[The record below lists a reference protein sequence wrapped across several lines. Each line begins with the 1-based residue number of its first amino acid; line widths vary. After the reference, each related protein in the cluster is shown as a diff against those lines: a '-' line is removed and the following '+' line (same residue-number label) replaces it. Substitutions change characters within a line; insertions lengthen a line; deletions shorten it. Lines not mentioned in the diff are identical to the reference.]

1 MDGASNN
8 ATKKLLGF
16 DYQKLLA
23 LESCLNAKEN
33 ETIWIECYG
42 DIANSDKST
51 EVKHH
56 LSRGILNDAHI
67 DFWKTLY
74 NLLNEYK
81 ILYNFN
87 RFELLTTSEI
97 NSSSIFLNWNDIS
110 KEDKL
115 NKIAS
120 VSPNKTISKYYDFVF
135 KHNREEL
142 LSVLEKLTIIGS
154 QPTIDEKYEELKS
167 HSSFLTIPDQ
177 HVDNFMHKMLGYI
190 SMKAINDM
198 DRWHIE
204 RNEFKREMEGFAKA
218 FIDKD
223 YPFPL
228 VAKREV
234 DKSNLSNF
242 NFIDELRKIDLD
254 EITIN
259 NAVVDFLRAERS
271 SLQILKLHTSMA
283 DNLEDFDDTLSNNL
297 SLVKLK
303 HSAIISREKQRKLET
318 ISTSKKMYSECLL
331 LNDKKILGIQEIAGY
346 YQKGRIHSIVDRK
359 EFSWLFS
366 EYGK

>member
-1 MDGASNN
+1 MDGVSNN

-42 DIANSDKST
+42 DIAHADKST

-56 LSRGILNDAHI
+56 LTRGYLNDAHI

-74 NLLNEYK
+74 NLVSEYK

-97 NSSSIFLNWNDIS
+97 DSSSIFFNWNNIS
-110 KEDKL
+110 KESKL
-115 NKIAS
+115 EKIIAVKS
-120 VSPNKTISKYYDFVF
+120 NKTISKYYDFVLN
-135 KHNREEL
+135 HDHSEL
-142 LSVLEKLTIIGS
+142 LSILEKFTITGS
-154 QPTIDEKYEELKS
+154 QPSIDEKYEELKS
-167 HSSFLTIPDQ
+167 HASFLTIPDL
-177 HVDNFMHKMLGYI
+177 HVDSFMHKMLGYI
-190 SMKAINDM
+190 SMKAIDNM

-204 RNEFKREMEGFAKA
+204 RNDFKREMEGFAKV

-228 VAKREV
+228 VAKRDV
-234 DKSNLSNF
+234 NRSNVSNF
-242 NFIDELRKIDLD
+242 HFIDELKKIDLD
-254 EITIN
+254 DTIVN
-259 NAVVDFLRAERS
+259 NAIVDFLRAERS
-271 SLQILKLHTSMA
+271 TLKILKLHTSMA
-283 DNLEDFDDTLSNNL
+283 DNLEDFDDTLSEDL

-303 HSAIISREKQRKLET
+303 HSTIISREKQKELEI
-318 ISTSKKMYSECLL
+318 ISTSKKLYSECLL
-331 LNDKKILGIQEIAGY
+331 LNNKKILGIQEIAGY

-366 EYGK
+366 ENKK

>member
-1 MDGASNN
+1 MDGTSNN
-8 ATKKLLGF
+8 ATKKLLGY

-33 ETIWIECYG
+33 EIVWIECYG
-42 DIANSDKST
+42 DIAHTDKST

-56 LSRGILNDAHI
+56 LTRGSLNDSHI

-74 NLLNEYK
+74 NLVNEYK
-81 ILYNFN
+81 ILYGFN

-97 NSSSIFLNWNDIS
+97 NSSSIFFNWNNTS

-115 NKIAS
+115 KRITS
-120 VSPNKTISKYYDFVF
+120 VKSNKTISKYYEFIFNHDQSDLI
-135 KHNREEL
+135 NI
-142 LSVLEKLTIIGS
+142 LEKLTIIGS
-154 QPTIDEKYEELKS
+154 QPTIDEKYEEIKS
-167 HSSFLTIPDQ
+167 HPSFLTIPDQ
-177 HVDNFMHKMLGYI
+177 HVDSFMHKMLGYI
-190 SMKAINDM
+190 SMKAIDDM

-228 VAKREV
+228 VTKREV
-234 DKSNLSNF
+234 NGINLSNF
-242 NFIDELRKIDLD
+242 NFIDELRRIELD
-254 EITIN
+254 DIMVDKAI
-259 NAVVDFLRAERS
+259 VDFLRAERS
-271 SLQILKLHTSMA
+271 TLKILKLHTSMA
-283 DNLEDFDDTLSNNL
+283 DNLEDFDDTLSENL

-303 HSAIISREKQRKLET
+303 HSTIISQKKQKELEI
-318 ISTSKKMYSECLL
+318 ISVSKKMYSECLL

-366 EYGK
+366 EHEK